1 MNIILNMAIV
11 ALIWIGAIQTK
22 AGAMRPGDVMA
33 AITYISQILNGM
45 MMLAMIFQTFSRG
58 FASGRRINEILH
70 AEPAITDGPGVG
82 ETEVKGSVCFR
93 DVSFSYPDNQAE
105 VLHDIDLEIR
115 PGEVFGIIGSTGCG
129 KTSLINLI
137 SRLYDATEGTVEVD
151 GVNVREYKLKELRDR
166 VAAVPQKNELFST
179 TIREN
184 ILLGREQANENEIR
198 AAAQA
203 AQAEEFILE
212 QPHGYET
219 PVAEGGTSLSGG
231 QRQRVAI
238 ARALLKKGEILI
250 LDDSTSALDLVTEAK
265 LYDAL
270 DRDYAGITRIIIAQ
284 RIASIRNADRIAV
297 MENGSIIA
305 CAGHEEL
312 LRTCGTYQ
320 DIYQSQVKTG
330 GAAE

>member
-1 MNIILNMAIV
+1 MKRILSLVLA
-11 ALIWIGAIQTK
+11 
-22 AGAMRPGDVMA
+22 
-33 AITYISQILNGM
+33 
-45 MMLAMIFQTFSRG
+45 LAMLLSMGMLTA
-58 FASGRRINEILH
+58 AS
-70 AEPAITDGPGVG
+70 AESAQAAAESQAQIT
-82 ETEVKGSVCFR
+82 E
-93 DVSFSYPDNQAE
+93 
-105 VLHDIDLEIR
+105 
-115 PGEVFGIIGSTGCG
+115 
-129 KTSLINLI
+129 
-137 SRLYDATEGTVEVD
+137 
-151 GVNVREYKLKELRDR
+151 
-166 VAAVPQKNELFST
+166 
-179 TIREN
+179 
-184 ILLGREQANENEIR
+184 
-198 AAAQA
+198 AQA

-320 DIYQSQVKTG
+320 DIYQSQVKMG

>member
-1 MNIILNMAIV
+1 M
-11 ALIWIGAIQTK
+11 
-22 AGAMRPGDVMA
+22 
-33 AITYISQILNGM
+33 
-45 MMLAMIFQTFSRG
+45 
-58 FASGRRINEILH
+58 
-70 AEPAITDGPGVG
+70 
-82 ETEVKGSVCFR
+82 
-93 DVSFSYPDNQAE
+93 
-105 VLHDIDLEIR
+105 
-115 PGEVFGIIGSTGCG
+115 
-129 KTSLINLI
+129 
-137 SRLYDATEGTVEVD
+137 EVD
-151 GVNVREYKLKELRDR
+151 GVNVRDYKLKDLRER

-184 ILLGREQANENEIR
+184 ILIGREQAGEEEVR

-212 QPHGYET
+212 QPHGYDT

-284 RIASIRNADRIAV
+284 RIASIKNADRIAV

-305 CAGHEEL
+305 CACHEEL
-312 LRTCGTYQ
+312 LRTCATYQ
-320 DIYQSQVKTG
+320 DIYQSQVKMG

>member
-1 MNIILNMAIV
+1 MGMN
-11 ALIWIGAIQTK
+11 T
-22 AGAMRPGDVMA
+22 
-33 AITYISQILNGM
+33 
-45 MMLAMIFQTFSRG
+45 
-58 FASGRRINEILH
+58 
-70 AEPAITDGPGVG
+70 
-82 ETEVKGSVCFR
+82 
-93 DVSFSYPDNQAE
+93 
-105 VLHDIDLEIR
+105 
-115 PGEVFGIIGSTGCG
+115 IIG
-129 KTSLINLI
+129 
-137 SRLYDATEGTVEVD
+137 EG
-151 GVNVREYKLKELRDR
+151 
-166 VAAVPQKNELFST
+166 Q
-179 TIREN
+179 
-184 ILLGREQANENEIR
+184 
-198 AAAQA
+198 
-203 AQAEEFILE
+203 
-212 QPHGYET
+212 
-219 PVAEGGTSLSGG
+219 GGISGG